1 MISTPMRIFMPTELL
16 TRRRLLALAAGAAV
30 LPALPAQAVTE
41 GEARGLVDQV
51 AAELTAIVNSGGS
64 LGQMIGR
71 FERVFDRFADMPV
84 IARSVLGPA
93 ARQASAQQLARFT
106 EVYRGYLARKY
117 GRALFGGY
125 SGGTVTVTGVR
136 KSGTVWSVGS
146 TARMQR
152 RSGGSESLDVVW
164 QVSERSPAPR
174 FFNMIID
181 GVSLFAVEREEV
193 PALLEARRGNLDRLI
208 ADLPG
213 LG

>member
-1 MISTPMRIFMPTELL
+1 MPSDRP
-16 TRRRLLALAAGAAV
+16 TRRRLLALAAAAAL

-41 GEARGLVDQV
+41 AQARALVDEV
-51 AAELTAIVNSGGS
+51 AVELTAIVNSGDS
-64 LGQMIGR
+64 LAQMIAR

-84 IARSVLGPA
+84 IARSVLGPV
-93 ARQASAQQLARFT
+93 ARQASAAQLARFT

-125 SGGTVTVTGVR
+125 SGGSVTVTGVQ

-152 RSGGSESLDVVW
+152 RSGGSEPLDVVW

-193 PALLEARRGNLDRLI
+193 PAMLEARRGNLDQLI

>member
-1 MISTPMRIFMPTELL
+1 MPSDRP
-16 TRRRLLALAAGAAV
+16 TRRRLLALAAAAAL

-41 GEARGLVDQV
+41 AQARALVDEV
-51 AAELTAIVNSGGS
+51 AVELTAIVNSGGS
-64 LGQMIGR
+64 IGQMIGR

-84 IARSVLGPA
+84 IARSVLGPV
-93 ARQASAQQLARFT
+93 ARQASATQLQRFT
-106 EVYRGYLARKY
+106 EAYRGYLARKY

-125 SGGTVTVTGVR
+125 SGGNVTVTGVQ

-152 RSGGSESLDVVW
+152 RSGGSEPIDVVW

-193 PALLEARRGNLDRLI
+193 PAMLEARRGDLDRLI

>member
-1 MISTPMRIFMPTELL
+1 MPTDLP
-16 TRRRLLALAAGAAV
+16 TRRRLLALAAATFV

-41 GEARGLVDQV
+41 AQARALVDEV

-84 IARSVLGPA
+84 IARSVLGPV
-93 ARQASAQQLARFT
+93 ARQASATQLQRFT
-106 EVYRGYLARKY
+106 EAYRGYLARKY

-125 SGGTVTVTGVR
+125 AGGNVMVTGVR
-136 KSGTVWSVGS
+136 KSNTVWAVGS

-164 QVSERSPAPR
+164 LVDERVPAPR

>member
-1 MISTPMRIFMPTELL
+1 MQTDTLS
-16 TRRRLLALAAGAAV
+16 RRRLITLAAAAAV
-30 LPALPAQAVTE
+30 LPALPAHAVTE
-41 GEARGLVDQV
+41 AQARGLVDEV
-51 AAELTAIVNSGGS
+51 AAELTSIVNSGGS
-64 LGQMIGR
+64 LGQMVGR

-84 IARSVLGPA
+84 IARSVLGPV

-106 EVYRGYLARKY
+106 EAYRGYLARKY

-125 SGGTVTVTGVR
+125 SSGTVTVNRVQ
-136 KSGTVWSVGS
+136 KSGTVWSVAS

-152 RSGGSESLDVVW
+152 RGGGGDTLNVVW
-164 QVSERSPAPR
+164 QVSERSPTPR

-193 PALLEARRGNLDRLI
+193 PALLDARRGNLDQLI